1 MRESRDMRPDTP
13 LRGILGGALT
23 LAACALF
30 ALFLNYSIPYPGRR
44 IRAFSHPGRLCT
56 IFS

>member
-1 MRESRDMRPDTP
+1 MRPDTP

-30 ALFLNYSIPYPGRR
+30 VLFLNWAPTGLNGY
-44 IRAFSHPGRLCT
+44 
-56 IFS
+56 

>member
-13 LRGILGGALT
+13 LRSILGGALT

-30 ALFLNYSIPYPGRR
+30 ALFLNWAPTGLNGYQLVEAGGLALGGRQ
-44 IRAFSHPGRLCT
+44 
-56 IFS
+56 